1 MMTKQI
7 VEYASCG
14 VGAVMTVVQT
24 NQVFQLVSLI
34 LTCIATAV
42 AIGFTIYKWYKAAK
56 ADGKIDEK
64 ELEELGDILKDGA
77 EKVNNIIESQ
87 KGEESEKSEGEK

>member
-1 MMTKQI
+1 MTKQI

-56 ADGKIDEK
+56 ADGKIDK
-64 ELEELGDILKDGA
+64 EEVEELVDIVKDGT
-77 EKVNNIIESQ
+77 EKIIDKVEDY
-87 KGEESEKSEGEK
+87 KEHKDNE